1 MTVPNQI
8 ADMHRAIGRME
19 GKLDSVLEER
29 KAERDDDRA
38 YEEFVC
44 RAERRFM
51 KPVGSLRPSLADLQ
65 GPEWLPQGK
74 APSAQDCQSP
84 DKATGI

>member
-29 KAERDDDRA
+29 KAER
-38 YEEFVC
+38 
-44 RAERRFM
+44 ERITEIEGRTRKVENRQHWYSGAGAVLGAILGAVGVHV
-51 KPVGSLRPSLADLQ
+51 KP
-65 GPEWLPQGK
+65 
-74 APSAQDCQSP
+74 
-84 DKATGI
+84 